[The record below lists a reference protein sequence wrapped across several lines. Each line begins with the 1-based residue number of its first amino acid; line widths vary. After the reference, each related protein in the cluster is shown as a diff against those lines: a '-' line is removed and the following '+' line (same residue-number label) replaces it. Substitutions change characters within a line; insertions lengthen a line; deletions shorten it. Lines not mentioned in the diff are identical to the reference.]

1 MDLTLSWDLFIIVFF
16 AMVIAYAFIIGKHDS
31 VKLVIATYIA
41 TVAVQGLGNIFE
53 RLTGESHAMLTMLGM
68 SVDTTI
74 LATTKL
80 VFFAAVV
87 IFIMIRSGIN
97 IEYGKEPG
105 TMLSTVITAMFGFA
119 TAGLIL
125 STLLTFVTGG
135 VILDTALADSTS
147 VSPII
152 QQSKLMQV
160 LIFNQDLWYS
170 LPAILILGVG
180 LLSSE

>member
-1 MDLTLSWDLFIIVFF
+1 
-16 AMVIAYAFIIGKHDS
+16 
-31 VKLVIATYIA
+31 
-41 TVAVQGLGNIFE
+41 
-53 RLTGESHAMLTMLGM
+53 
-68 SVDTTI
+68 
-74 LATTKL
+74 
-80 VFFAAVV
+80 
-87 IFIMIRSGIN
+87 
-97 IEYGKEPG
+97 
-105 TMLSTVITAMFGFA
+105 MLSTVITAMFGFA

>member
-1 MDLTLSWDLFIIVFF
+1 MFF